1 MKRNIPEDAD
11 IQVILP
17 ESGFVQL
24 PRATTQNEELT
35 MTETCLLVHL
45 CSYPP
50 TWKLKKQNVAKRFRL
65 DRPGTFNR
73 AWKGLQDKGY
83 IISKKVKNSLGHFKS
98 WKHTVYAVKTPSST
112 IPELGQ
118 DWCNSDTNNLVY

>member
-1 MKRNIPEDAD
+1 MMEEAD
-11 IQVILP
+11 IQVVLP

-24 PRATTQNEELT
+24 PRATTQNPELT

-50 TWKLKKQNVAKRFRL
+50 TWRLKKKNVAKRFNL

-83 IISKKVKNSLGHFKS
+83 IVSRKLRNELGHYKS
-98 WKHTVYAVKTPSST
+98 WKHTVFACKQPSSS
-112 IPELGQ
+112 IAELGQ
-118 DWCNSDTNNLVY
+118 DYHNSYTKTLVYY

>member
-1 MKRNIPEDAD
+1 MNQHLQEEAD

-50 TWKLKKQNVAKRFRL
+50 YWKLRKSNVAKRFRL

-83 IISKKVKNSLGHFKS
+83 IVSKKLKNNLGHFKS
-98 WKHTVYAVKTPSST
+98 WKHTVYAIKTPSSS
-112 IPELGQ
+112 IAELSS
-118 DWCNSDTNNLVY
+118 DYHNSDTKI